1 MNETVAFALALG
13 VIFLT
18 HFQSCITGFG
28 ATVLA
33 MPFVAML
40 IGIETAV
47 PVLLV
52 QGGLLSLLVVIESW
66 RKIVWREF
74 LIVIVLMGLGI
85 APGIWMFA
93 NLRKDILM
101 LILAGFAVVVGVE
114 GLIRYGLAPAAAA
127 NAAPKQATPRARML
141 SAFLLPLAGAI
152 HGAFGTGGPL
162 LVIYATRAIPDK
174 SLFRVTL
181 CLVWTTLNTVLVA
194 QKAGSGAMP
203 GRVLLLTLIAIPV
216 SVFGFWAGNRVHHRV
231 NDLAFRRIV
240 FGVLTA
246 VGLFMGWSAL
256 GPSKGPAPQAPAG
269 QERIEPTEDV
279 R

>member
-1 MNETVAFALALG
+1 MNEYVAFSLALA

-40 IGIETAV
+40 IGIDTAV

-52 QGGLLSLLVVIESW
+52 QGGLLSLLVVVESW

-85 APGIWMFA
+85 GPGIWMFA

-127 NAAPKQATPRARML
+127 NAPPKQATPRARAL
-141 SAFLLPLAGAI
+141 SALLLPLAGAI

-181 CLVWTTLNTVLVA
+181 CLVWTTLNTVLVV

-203 GRVLLLTLIAIPV
+203 ARVLLLTLIAIPV
-216 SVFGFWAGNRVHHRV
+216 SVFGFWVGNRVHHRV

-256 GPSKGPAPQAPAG
+256 GLQKGPAPQAPAP
-269 QERIEPTEDV
+269 QERIEPTEV
-279 R
+279 AR

>member
-1 MNETVAFALALG
+1 MSEPVAIGLALV

-40 IGIETAV
+40 IGIDAAV

-52 QGGLLSLLVVIESW
+52 QGGLLSLLVVVESW
-66 RKIVWREF
+66 RKIAWREF
-74 LIVIVLMGLGI
+74 LVVIVLMGVGI

-101 LILAGFAVVVGVE
+101 LILAGFAVVVGIQ
-114 GLIRYGLAPAAAA
+114 GLVRYGLASSAAA
-127 NAAPKQATPRARML
+127 NASPRPATRRARVL
-141 SAFLLPLAGAI
+141 AALLLPLAGAI

-203 GRVLLLTLIAIPV
+203 AHVVLLTLIAIPV
-216 SVFGFWAGNRVHHRV
+216 SVLGFWVGNRVHHRV

-246 VGLFMGWSAL
+246 VGLFMAWSAL
-256 GPSKGPAPQAPAG
+256 VPQKGPAPRAPAP
-269 QERIEPTEDV
+269 QERIESTEDV